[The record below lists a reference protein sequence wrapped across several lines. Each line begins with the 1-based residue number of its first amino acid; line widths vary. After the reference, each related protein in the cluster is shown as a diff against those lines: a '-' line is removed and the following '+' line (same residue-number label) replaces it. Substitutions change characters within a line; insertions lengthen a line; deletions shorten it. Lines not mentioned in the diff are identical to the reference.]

1 MGVLEQYP
9 EVGNFIDKTDSYTLS
24 ARQIDSGGRQY
35 LIVTQVGEVDSGQLL
50 FEITGQGLSLKDSD
64 NAVIV
69 GPRIDTFSPA
79 AALRCE
85 VSDPRDI
92 NAVFQ
97 ESLEAV
103 DRFSSAAGPDGGNL
117 ACVWAVRH
125 IAKKALGRW
134 ITRTDGTAVFDPE
147 LRRCFG
153 SNIRERDVPA
163 GGIIISPTEG
173 SNIGHVGIL
182 GPVTGDDSRLIYSN
196 SSSAARW
203 KQNFTLKKWVA
214 RYHDMKGLKVNF
226 YPIPVYVDGG
236 SA

>member
-1 MGVLEQYP
+1 MSILDQYP
-9 EVGNFIDKTDSYTLS
+9 EIDNFIDKTDSYSLS
-24 ARQIDSGGRQY
+24 TNEINSGGRKY

-50 FEITGQGLSLKDSD
+50 FEMTDQGLVLKESD

-79 AALRCE
+79 SALRCE
-85 VSDPRDI
+85 VSDPGDI
-92 NAVFQ
+92 NAVHNKSM
-97 ESLEAV
+97 ESV
-103 DRFSSAAGPDGGNL
+103 DRFSSATGPDGGNL

-125 IAKKALGRW
+125 IAKNALGRW

-153 SNIRERDVPA
+153 SSIRERDVPA

-182 GPVTGDDSRLIYSN
+182 GPPTGDDSRLIYSN
-196 SSSAARW
+196 SSAAALW
-203 KQNFTLKKWVA
+203 KQNFNLKKWVA
-214 RYHDMKGLKVNF
+214 RYHDMKGLKVHF
-226 YPIPVYVDGG
+226 YPVPVYVDGG

>member
-1 MGVLEQYP
+1 MGILDQYP

-24 ARQIDSGGRQY
+24 AKEINSGGHDY
-35 LIVTQVGEVDSGQLL
+35 LIVTQAGEEDSGQLL
-50 FEITGQGLSLKDSD
+50 FEMTSQGLVLKESD
-64 NAVIV
+64 NTVII
-69 GPRIDTFSPA
+69 GPSDTFSPA
-79 AALRCE
+79 AAALRCE
-85 VSDPRDI
+85 ISDPGDI
-92 NAVFQ
+92 KAVYNECR
-97 ESLEAV
+97 ESV
-103 DRFSSAAGPDGGNL
+103 NQFSSATGPDGGNL

-125 IAKKALGRW
+125 IARNALGRW

-153 SNIRERDVPA
+153 SNISERDVPA

-196 SSSAARW
+196 SSAAALW

-214 RYHDMKGLKVNF
+214 RYHDMKGLKVHF
-226 YPIPVYVDGG
+226 YPVPVYVDAGP
-236 SA
+236 S